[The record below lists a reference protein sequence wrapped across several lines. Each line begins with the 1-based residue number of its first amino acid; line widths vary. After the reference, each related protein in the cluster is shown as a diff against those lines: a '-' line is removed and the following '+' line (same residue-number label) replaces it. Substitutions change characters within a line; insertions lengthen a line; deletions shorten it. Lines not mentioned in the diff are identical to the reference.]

1 MPDETKNPDEHVAA
15 TSDARTTNNYGR
27 HAYRVLTD
35 DEKRAVS
42 EVKDATRAFGEVLDA
57 LPPSRER
64 SIAITKL
71 EEASMWAV
79 RGLTK

>member
-1 MPDETKNPDEHVAA
+1 MSDDKVSATEDER
-15 TSDARTTNNYGR
+15 TSNNYGR
-27 HAYRVLTD
+27 HQYRALS
-35 DEKRAVS
+35 DEEKQQVS
-42 EVKDATRAFGEVLDA
+42 AVKDATHDFGKLLDS

-79 RGLTK
+79 RGLTA

>member
-1 MPDETKNPDEHVAA
+1 MSEKLNAVEDERTK
-15 TSDARTTNNYGR
+15 NNYGR
-27 HAYRVLTD
+27 HQYRPLTD
-35 DEKRAVS
+35 DEKKSVS
-42 EVKDATRAFGEVLDA
+42 DVKDATREFGAVLDS

-79 RGLTK
+79 RGLTA

>member
-1 MPDETKNPDEHVAA
+1 MKKETEALDAVSDERTK
-15 TSDARTTNNYGR
+15 NNYGR
-27 HAYRVLTD
+27 HQYRPLTD
-35 DEKRAVS
+35 EEKQKVS
-42 EVKDATRAFGEVLDA
+42 DVKDATHDFGELLDS

-79 RGLTK
+79 RGLTA

>member
-1 MPDETKNPDEHVAA
+1 MSDEDKPASVDATDENRIV
-15 TSDARTTNNYGR
+15 NNYGR
-27 HAYRVLTD
+27 HKYRVLTD
-35 DEKRAVS
+35 DEKASVS
-42 EVKDATRAFGEVLDA
+42 SVKDATHDFGVLLDS

-79 RGLTK
+79 RGITA